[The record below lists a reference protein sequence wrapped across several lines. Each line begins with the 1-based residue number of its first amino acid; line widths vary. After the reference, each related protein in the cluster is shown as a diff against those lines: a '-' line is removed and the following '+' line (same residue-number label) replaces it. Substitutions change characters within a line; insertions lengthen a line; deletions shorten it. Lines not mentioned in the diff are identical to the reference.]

1 VALGSS
7 SGEFGH
13 PMEEL
18 IREIEEIS
26 RKMDANLKRQI
37 EKQREKVQGILE

>member
-1 VALGSS
+1 
-7 SGEFGH
+7 
-13 PMEEL
+13 MEEL